1 MKTIELAHAQQL
13 VAEGMLLS
21 ETERQ
26 EVQQKRLHELVEY
39 ARQHSPYFSK
49 LYADLPED
57 FCLMDLPYTEKSV
70 LLENYDEWVTDR
82 NLHLQDVLDYVGRD
96 DSRSRE
102 LLLGKYTA
110 LRTSGSSGN
119 PLPMV
124 RDDHRNKIHAQLI
137 GQRLCGQMDPDFL
150 NIRKNKV
157 ATVIHSSN
165 GASSYEAAK
174 RMVRANPGYEHN
186 FLCLSVLDSVENI
199 VEELNRFQPDSMTGY
214 PSMLIQLA
222 LEQQKGNLH
231 INLKAL
237 ASSAE
242 MLSEENFHLIQKAF
256 NCPVANNYC
265 MTEGGE
271 IAMTHNCPH
280 LHLNE
285 DWIIVEPVD
294 KEKNPMGETEEWSEG
309 ILVTDLS
316 NFVQPIIRYYVND
329 VVRIRR
335 KNFDCCPL
343 PQLEIRGRVFPT
355 YTLAGKTFT
364 AAALVTKAEVWEG
377 LTRYQFV
384 QTDDC
389 TLELRGKCHTGYEQE
404 AVLGSLCK
412 QIQAF
417 FVENN
422 APDAR
427 VVWSDKPFVPNKQGG
442 KIPVY
447 IRLEAE

>member
-1 MKTIELAHAQQL
+1 MKTIESAKAQQL

-21 ETERQ
+21 ENERKR
-26 EVQQKRLHELVEY
+26 VQQERLHELVAY
-39 ARQHSPYFSK
+39 SRQHSPYFAK
-49 LYADLPED
+49 LYANLPED
-57 FCLMDLPYTEKSV
+57 FRLTDLPYTEKSV

-82 NLHLQDVLDYVGRD
+82 ELNLKVVLDYIGRD
-96 DSRSRE
+96 ESRSGE
-102 LLLGKYTA
+102 LLLDKYTA
-110 LRTSGSSGN
+110 LRTSGSCGN
-119 PLPMV
+119 PMPMV

-150 NIRKNKV
+150 NIRKNRV
-157 ATVIHSSN
+157 ATVIHTSN

-174 RMVRANPGYEHN
+174 RMLKANPGYEDN
-186 FLCLSVLDSVENI
+186 FLCLSVLDSIEHI

-214 PSMLIQLA
+214 PSVLIRLA
-222 LEQQKGNLH
+222 MEQEKGNLH

-242 MLSEENFHLIQKAF
+242 MLSEENFHLIQRAF
-256 NCPVANNYC
+256 RCPVANNYC

-294 KEKNPMGETEEWSEG
+294 KDKNPMGETDEWSEG
-309 ILVTDLS
+309 ILITDLS
-316 NFVQPIIRYYVND
+316 NYVQPIIRYYVND

-335 KNFDCCPL
+335 NQLPCCAL
-343 PQLEIRGRVFPT
+343 PQLEIRGRVLPT

-377 LTRYQFV
+377 LTVYQFV
-384 QTDDC
+384 QTDDN
-389 TLELRGKCHTGYEQE
+389 TLELRGQCQAGYSLSE
-404 AVLGSLCK
+404 VLGTLCR
-412 QIQAF
+412 QIQTYF
-417 FVENN
+417 NENN
-422 APDAR
+422 APEAR
-427 VVWSDKPFVPNKQGG
+427 ITWSSKPLMPNRQGG
-442 KIPVY
+442 KIPIY
-447 IRLEAE
+447 IRVE

>member
-1 MKTIELAHAQQL
+1 MKTIESAKAQQL

-21 ETERQ
+21 ENERKR
-26 EVQQKRLHELVEY
+26 VQQERLHELVAY
-39 ARQHSPYFSK
+39 ARQHSPYFAK
-49 LYADLPED
+49 LYANLPED
-57 FCLMDLPYTEKSV
+57 FRLTDLPYTEKSV

-82 NLHLQDVLDYVGRD
+82 ELNLKVVLDYIGRD
-96 DSRSRE
+96 ESRSGE
-102 LLLGKYTA
+102 LLLDKYTA
-110 LRTSGSSGN
+110 LRTSGSCGN
-119 PLPMV
+119 PMPMV

-150 NIRKNKV
+150 NIRKNRV
-157 ATVIHSSN
+157 ATVIHTSN

-174 RMVRANPGYEHN
+174 RMLKANPGYEDN
-186 FLCLSVLDSVENI
+186 FLCLSVLDSIEHI

-214 PSMLIQLA
+214 PSVLIRLA
-222 LEQQKGNLH
+222 MEQEKGNLH

-242 MLSEENFHLIQKAF
+242 MLSEENFHLIQRAF
-256 NCPVANNYC
+256 RCPVANNYC

-294 KEKNPMGETEEWSEG
+294 KDKNPMGETAEWSEG
-309 ILVTDLS
+309 ILITDLS
-316 NFVQPIIRYYVND
+316 NYVQPIIRYYVND

-335 KNFDCCPL
+335 NQLPCCAL
-343 PQLEIRGRVFPT
+343 PQLEIRGRVLPT

-377 LTRYQFV
+377 LTVYQFV
-384 QTDDC
+384 QTDDN
-389 TLELRGKCHTGYEQE
+389 TLELRGQCQAGYSLSE
-404 AVLGSLCK
+404 VLGTLCR
-412 QIQAF
+412 QIQTYF
-417 FVENN
+417 NENN
-422 APDAR
+422 APEAR
-427 VVWSDKPFVPNKQGG
+427 ITWSFKPLMPNRQGG
-442 KIPVY
+442 KIPIY
-447 IRLEAE
+447 IRVE